1 MSAGTRFV
9 VIVLVVLGILA
20 IVAGIIYYVEPARS
34 LPTWFPGHLAHI
46 RGKHTRRGLAG
57 IIVGAVL
64 LIGGLIVATVG
75 RRPSRV

>member
-1 MSAGTRFV
+1 MTAGVRFV

-20 IVAGIIYYVEPARS
+20 IAAGVIYYVEPAKS
-34 LPTWFPGHLAHI
+34 LPTWFPGHLAHVK
-46 RGKHTRRGLAG
+46 GKHTHRALAG
-57 IIVGAVL
+57 IVVGALL